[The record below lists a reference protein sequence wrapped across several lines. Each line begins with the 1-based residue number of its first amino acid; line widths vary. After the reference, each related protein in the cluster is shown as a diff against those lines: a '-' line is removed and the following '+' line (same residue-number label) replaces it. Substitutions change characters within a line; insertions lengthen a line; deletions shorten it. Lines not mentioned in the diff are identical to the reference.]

1 MRISFLLHNGYHYG
15 GTIRTTFTLAE
26 ELATRHEVEIV
37 TVFRHRDRPALG
49 LPAGVTL
56 RHLVDLRTDSPGYDG
71 DHPDFHRPAEVFPRG
86 DGRWRQYSAL
96 TDTRIGEY
104 LRGVEADVLVATRP
118 GLVVHLARQARR
130 GPVLVGQEH
139 LTLAGHGY
147 RLRRDIGHEYRLLDA
162 VTTVTEVDARAYRK
176 LGLTGVRIESVP
188 NSVPAP
194 TLPPADPAA
203 RTVVAAGRLTRVKRY
218 DVLIDA
224 FAEVAADHPDW
235 KLRIYGSG
243 DAIQDVG
250 GELARRIEERGL
262 GGRAFLMGSVTPMEP
277 EWVKGSIA
285 VVTSQRE
292 SFGMTIVE
300 AMRSGLAVVSTDC
313 PHGPREIIEDGVDG
327 RLVPVDDVAA
337 VVEALRGLVEDDEL
351 RAKTARAALA
361 SSERFDPVRIAARHE
376 ALWTEL
382 VGKGASRRTHA
393 RGRAW
398 LHHRVGV
405 GVDAVYALKA
415 RAGRLV
421 RGTRGRFRT
430 RFR

>member
-26 ELATRHEVEIV
+26 ELAERHEVEIV
-37 TVFRHRDRPALG
+37 SVFRHRDRPWLG

-56 RHLVDLRTDSPGYDG
+56 RHLVDLRKDSPGYDG

-86 DGRWRQYSAL
+86 DGRWKQYSAL
-96 TDTRIGEY
+96 TDARIGEY
-104 LRGVEADVLVATRP
+104 LRGVETDVLVATRP
-118 GLVVHLARQARR
+118 GLNVHLARQARR

-139 LTLAGHGY
+139 LILTGHSY
-147 RLRRDIGHEYRLLDA
+147 RLRRDIGHEYALLDA
-162 VTTVTEVDARAYRK
+162 VTTVTEADARAYRK
-176 LGLTGVRIESVP
+176 LRLPGVRVEAVP

-194 TLPPADPAA
+194 AVGPADPAA
-203 RTVVAAGRLTRVKRY
+203 RTVVAAGRLTHVKRY

-224 FAEVAADHPDW
+224 FAAVAADHPDW

-243 DAIQDVG
+243 DAVQDLKAP
-250 GELARRIEERGL
+250 LARQIKALGL
-262 GGRAFLMGSVTPMEP
+262 DEQVFLMGTVGSMEP

-285 VVTSQRE
+285 AVTSQRE

-300 AMRSGLAVVSTDC
+300 AMRCGLPVVSTDC

-337 VVEALRGLVEDDEL
+337 VAAALRSYVESEEL
-351 RAKTARAALA
+351 RAKAGRAALTA
-361 SSERFDPVRIAARHE
+361 SERFDPARVAARHE
-376 ALWTEL
+376 ALWTDL
-382 VGKGASRRTHA
+382 VTQGASRRTHSP
-393 RGRAW
+393 GRARA
-398 LHHRVGV
+398 HRAVGRV
-405 GVDAVYALKA
+405 VDAVYTEKA

-421 RGTRGRFRT
+421 RRFR
-430 RFR
+430 